1 MEGLVVVA
9 PVPGGHV
16 ICAICA
22 TIVYRAISHGPA
34 RTARCVMSVN
44 SVDGVGYGISGTI
57 VYMGEVHA
65 VS

>member
-1 MEGLVVVA
+1 MVV

-16 ICAICA
+16 ICTICA
-22 TIVYRAISHGPA
+22 TSVDHAISPGPA
-34 RTARCVMSVN
+34 RPANCVVSAN
-44 SVDGVGYGISGTI
+44 SVDGVGYVTSGTI